1 MRHVVAAAALFVASM
16 VPIARAAELAGEF
29 RETSA
34 VLLNVSERDLNRIV
48 VDSFHANGGP
58 RFKGEKERV
67 SSSVADLRYDALL
80 SDPVVRLGTD
90 GTARLSLDIKDGSLR
105 IGRLE
110 RKIGGMQAHCDD
122 AGLDIDPGSPLAVE
136 MAVDLTIENGALR
149 LVPTSIEM
157 PDAQD
162 RLRLVEPTRCS
173 HTILPRWMLWWLG
186 KPYLRRSLGDLEAR
200 ILDRA
205 RKSAA
210 RFEAKEEL
218 LTKRWEIPRERH
230 GESGDGLR
238 LFPETV
244 DTSGGS
250 LLVGLT
256 ASNVG
261 PTAGRV
267 PPRVID
273 DDPRPP
279 GSFLGLSESFVN
291 EVARRVLAKAQGS
304 RRGSAGNFRKLL
316 KSDAVYAL
324 APGLR
329 KVDGKESIDL
339 EVQFSSVPRFQFES
353 LDGEASAA
361 TDARALIRVVLSGVE
376 LNLRKDSGGKSSII
390 GTLRIDSARMSVVP
404 YVNLLGGISFRLVEN
419 QWKVS
424 SSGLQF
430 DEDLV
435 AATLQ
440 EVTFGKIFKT
450 SYDPVMTRT
459 LRLGKTV
466 FVPRGLAVNDGYLL
480 IGLGEPPPLEQRA
493 TAEDAKRTDT
503 LLGSR

>member
-1 MRHVVAAAALFVASM
+1 M
-16 VPIARAAELAGEF
+16 VPIARAAEPAAKF
-29 RETSA
+29 SETSA

-58 RFKGEKERV
+58 RFQGGKERV
-67 SSSVADLRYDALL
+67 SSSVADLRYHALT

-90 GTARLSLDIKDGSLR
+90 GTARFSLDVKDGSLR

-110 RKIGGMQAHCDD
+110 RKIGGMQAHCDE

-136 MAVDLTIENGALR
+136 LAVDLKIENGVLR
-149 LVPTSIEM
+149 LVPTSIEI
-157 PDAQD
+157 PDMQD
-162 RLRLVEPTRCS
+162 RLRLVEPTHCS

-186 KPYLRRSLGDLEAR
+186 KPYLRRSLGELEAR
-200 ILDRA
+200 LLERA

-210 RFEAKEEL
+210 RFDEKEEL
-218 LTKRWEIPRERH
+218 LTKRWEIPRERK
-230 GESGDGLR
+230 GESGGLR

-256 ASNVG
+256 ASDVG

-273 DDPRPP
+273 DDPRPS

-304 RRGSAGNFRKLL
+304 RRMSAGNFRKLL

-329 KVDGKESIDL
+329 KIDGKENIDL
-339 EVQFSSVPRFQFES
+339 EIRFSSVPRFQFES
-353 LDGEASAA
+353 LDGDASAA

-376 LNLRKDSGGKSSII
+376 LNLRKESGGQSSIV

-404 YVNLLGGISFRLVEN
+404 YVNLLGGLSFRLVEN

-424 SSGLQF
+424 SSGLEF
-430 DEDLV
+430 NEDLV

-466 FVPRGLAVNDGYLL
+466 FVPQGLAVNDGYLL
-480 IGLGEPPPLEQRA
+480 IGLGGPPPLEPRA
-493 TAEDAKRTDT
+493 TAEAAKRRDT
-503 LLGSR
+503 PLGSH